1 MEETTLETRR
11 PERKIQELSDQL
23 ISQIAAGEVVERP
36 ASVVKELVENAI
48 DAGADSVEVRIEGG
62 GIKRIVVSD
71 NGCGIPKDQLALAVK
86 RHATS
91 KVSNLDELESVSSL
105 GFRGEAL
112 ASIASVSDM
121 KVISRVAGE
130 DAFSIADGEISAAS
144 GNKGTRIEVA
154 DLFYK
159 TPARR
164 KFLKSEGTEAAHCQ
178 TVIERIALAYPE
190 VAFLFVAN
198 GKPIINLPASSIEE
212 RLTRLM
218 PRDFR
223 DAHRALDIKAPALRL
238 YGWVCLPTA
247 ARSRAD
253 CQYFYVNG
261 RFVRDKV
268 LSHGVRMAYQDVLHG
283 SSQPSYCLFLQM
295 DPHKVDVNVHPTKSE
310 VRMRDSQAI
319 HQFIFHAVEDALAR
333 TTIVDSS
340 SGEIMDT
347 ALPSSPRDAS
357 AQAPAEAPVA
367 PTVNPSSFRPAQP
380 KPSRTNTEA
389 YLDFSSPHPK
399 SFQNSFPT
407 TIAAMKVDPATL
419 SANHATP
426 KPAAEAPKRPQPL
439 GRAVGQVCGTFIIA
453 ENSAGMVLVDMHAA
467 HERILYERLKKSFDE
482 RKMPMQ
488 EMLIPLVFTVTPEQM
503 ATFEDAREELEQLGL
518 ELSAVG
524 PNQLS
529 GVAAV
534 VTRYFGGIKLG
545 AGGLVRAYTGSV
557 SKAVQSC
564 GLARKIL
571 MGTFALSADAA
582 DAGKLLNIIYQQQ
595 LFTVASVEYGQQA
608 RILLYMKQEQQDE
621 AERWLTEALNTATQL
636 EQVGSEYVEVPA
648 EREK

>member
-1 MEETTLETRR
+1 MEDTTLEAKR

-159 TPARR
+159 TPARH

-198 GKPIINLPASSIEE
+198 GKAIINLPASSIEE

-223 DAHRALDIKAPALRL
+223 DAHRALDAKAPALRL

-310 VRMRDSQAI
+310 VRMRDSQAV
-319 HQFIFHAVEDALAR
+319 HQFIFHAVEEALAR
-333 TTIVDSS
+333 TTIVDPS

-357 AQAPAEAPVA
+357 AQAPAEAPAAA
-367 PTVNPSSFRPAQP
+367 PSVNPSQFKYAQP
-380 KPSRTNTEA
+380 KPSRANTEA
-389 YLDFSSPHPK
+389 YLDFSSPRPK

-407 TIAAMKVDPATL
+407 TIAAMKVDQASL
-419 SANHATP
+419 STTNITS
-426 KPAAEAPKRPQPL
+426 KPAVEVPKGLQPL

-488 EMLIPLVFTVTPEQM
+488 DMLIPLVFTVTTEQM

-529 GVAAV
+529 LRSVPQLMINQISQAGPTIVREVLDDFREYGKSTAMTEKRNEVLSRMACHAAV
-534 VTRYFGGIKLG
+534 RV
-545 AGGLVRAYTGSV
+545 
-557 SKAVQSC
+557 
-564 GLARKIL
+564 
-571 MGTFALSADAA
+571 
-582 DAGKLLNIIYQQQ
+582 N
-595 LFTVASVEYGQQA
+595 
-608 RILLYMKQEQQDE
+608 RILTIEEMDAILRQMEQTDRADE
-621 AERWLTEALNTATQL
+621 CNHGRPTWVQLTAKELDSFFMR
-636 EQVGSEYVEVPA
+636 G
-648 EREK
+648 K

>member
-1 MEETTLETRR
+1 MEETTLETKR

-62 GIKRIVVSD
+62 GIRRIVVSD
-71 NGCGIPKDQLALAVK
+71 NGSGIPKDQLDLAVK

-130 DAFSIADGEISAAS
+130 DAFSIAEGEISAAS
-144 GNKGTRIEVA
+144 GSKGTRIEVA

-190 VAFLFVAN
+190 VSFLFAAN
-198 GKPIINLPASSIEE
+198 GKVIINLPASSIEE

-218 PRDFR
+218 PKDFR
-223 DAHRALDIKAPALRL
+223 DAHRALNAQAPALRL

-310 VRMRDSQAI
+310 VRMRDSQAV
-319 HQFIFHAVEDALAR
+319 HQFIFHAVEEALAR
-333 TTIVDSS
+333 TTIVDPS

-347 ALPSSPRDAS
+347 ALPPSPRDAS
-357 AQAPAEAPVA
+357 AQAPAEAPTGASQAASASFKYVQ
-367 PTVNPSSFRPAQP
+367 PTPS
-380 KPSRTNTEA
+380 KTNTEA
-389 YLDFSSPHPK
+389 YLDFSSPRPK
-399 SFQNSFPT
+399 KFQNPFPT
-407 TIAAMKVDPATL
+407 TIAAMKVDPGAIPMRHG
-419 SANHATP
+419 SPKSEEETP
-426 KPAAEAPKRPQPL
+426 KGPQPL

-453 ENSAGMVLVDMHAA
+453 ENSIGMVLVDMHAA

-488 EMLIPLVFTVTPEQM
+488 DMLIPLVFTVSAEQM
-503 ATFEDAREELEQLGL
+503 ATFEDAREELVQLGL

-529 GVAAV
+529 LRSVPQLMINQISQAGPTIVREVLDDFREYGKSTAMTEKRNEVLSRMACHAAV
-534 VTRYFGGIKLG
+534 RV
-545 AGGLVRAYTGSV
+545 
-557 SKAVQSC
+557 
-564 GLARKIL
+564 
-571 MGTFALSADAA
+571 
-582 DAGKLLNIIYQQQ
+582 N
-595 LFTVASVEYGQQA
+595 
-608 RILLYMKQEQQDE
+608 RILTIEEMDAILRQMEETDRADE
-621 AERWLTEALNTATQL
+621 CNHGRPTWIQLTAKELD
-636 EQVGSEYVEVPA
+636 GFFM
-648 EREK
+648 RGK

>member
-1 MEETTLETRR
+1 MLRT
-11 PERKIQELSDQL
+11 
-23 ISQIAAGEVVERP
+23 
-36 ASVVKELVENAI
+36 
-48 DAGADSVEVRIEGG
+48 
-62 GIKRIVVSD
+62 
-71 NGCGIPKDQLALAVK
+71 
-86 RHATS
+86 
-91 KVSNLDELESVSSL
+91 ESRSS
-105 GFRGEAL
+105 
-112 ASIASVSDM
+112 I
-121 KVISRVAGE
+121 
-130 DAFSIADGEISAAS
+130 
-144 GNKGTRIEVA
+144 
-154 DLFYK
+154 
-159 TPARR
+159 
-164 KFLKSEGTEAAHCQ
+164 
-178 TVIERIALAYPE
+178 
-190 VAFLFVAN
+190 
-198 GKPIINLPASSIEE
+198 LPASSIEE

-223 DAHRALDIKAPALRL
+223 DAHRALDAKAPALRL

-310 VRMRDSQAI
+310 VRMRDSQAV
-319 HQFIFHAVEDALAR
+319 HQFIFHAVEEALAR
-333 TTIVDSS
+333 TTIVDPF

-357 AQAPAEAPVA
+357 AQAPAEAPAA
-367 PTVNPSSFRPAQP
+367 PPSVNPPPFKYAQP
-380 KPSRTNTEA
+380 KPSKANTEA
-389 YLDFSSPHPK
+389 YLDFSSPRPK

-407 TIAAMKVDPATL
+407 TIAAMKVDQATL
-419 SANHATP
+419 SATHAAPTP
-426 KPAAEAPKRPQPL
+426 APEVPKGPQPL

-488 EMLIPLVFTVTPEQM
+488 DMLIPLVFTVTTEQM

-529 GVAAV
+529 LRSVPQLMINQISQAGPTIVREVLDDFREYGKSTAMTEKRNEVLSRMACHAAV
-534 VTRYFGGIKLG
+534 RVNRILTIEEMDAILRQMEQTD
-545 AGGLVRAYTGSV
+545 RADECNHGRPTW
-557 SKAVQSC
+557 VQ
-564 GLARKIL
+564 
-571 MGTFALSADAA
+571 LSAKELDSFFMR
-582 DAGKLLNIIYQQQ
+582 GK
-595 LFTVASVEYGQQA
+595 
-608 RILLYMKQEQQDE
+608 
-621 AERWLTEALNTATQL
+621 
-636 EQVGSEYVEVPA
+636 
-648 EREK
+648 

>member
-1 MEETTLETRR
+1 MEDTTLETRR

-48 DAGADSVEVRIEGG
+48 DAGADSVEIRIEGG

-144 GNKGTRIEVA
+144 GNKGTRIEVV

-164 KFLKSEGTEAAHCQ
+164 KFLKSEGTEVAHCQ

-223 DAHRALDIKAPALRL
+223 DAHRALDAKAPALRL

-310 VRMRDSQAI
+310 VRMRDSQAV
-319 HQFIFHAVEDALAR
+319 HQFIFHAVEEALAR
-333 TTIVDSS
+333 TTIVDPF

-357 AQAPAEAPVA
+357 AQAPAEAPAA
-367 PTVNPSSFRPAQP
+367 PPSVNPPPFKYAQP
-380 KPSRTNTEA
+380 KPSKANTEA
-389 YLDFSSPHPK
+389 YLDFSSPRPK

-407 TIAAMKVDPATL
+407 TIAAMKVDQATL
-419 SANHATP
+419 SATHAAPTP
-426 KPAAEAPKRPQPL
+426 APEVPKGPQPL

-488 EMLIPLVFTVTPEQM
+488 DMLIPLVFTVTTEQM

-529 GVAAV
+529 LRSVPQLMINQISQAGPTIVREVLDDFREYGKSTAMTEKRNEVLSRMACHAAV
-534 VTRYFGGIKLG
+534 RVNRILTIEEMDAILRQMEQTD
-545 AGGLVRAYTGSV
+545 RADECNHGRPTW
-557 SKAVQSC
+557 VQ
-564 GLARKIL
+564 
-571 MGTFALSADAA
+571 LSAKELDSFFMR
-582 DAGKLLNIIYQQQ
+582 GK
-595 LFTVASVEYGQQA
+595 
-608 RILLYMKQEQQDE
+608 
-621 AERWLTEALNTATQL
+621 
-636 EQVGSEYVEVPA
+636 
-648 EREK
+648 

>member
-1 MEETTLETRR
+1 MEDTTLETRR

-48 DAGADSVEVRIEGG
+48 DAGADSVEIRIEGG

-144 GNKGTRIEVA
+144 GNKGTRIEVV

-223 DAHRALDIKAPALRL
+223 DAHRALDAKAPALRL
-238 YGWVCLPTA
+238 Y
-247 ARSRAD
+247 
-253 CQYFYVNG
+253 G

-310 VRMRDSQAI
+310 VRMRDSQAV
-319 HQFIFHAVEDALAR
+319 HQFIFHAVEEALAR
-333 TTIVDSS
+333 TTIVDPF

-357 AQAPAEAPVA
+357 AQAPAEAPAA
-367 PTVNPSSFRPAQP
+367 PPSVNPPPFKYAQP
-380 KPSRTNTEA
+380 KPSKANTEA
-389 YLDFSSPHPK
+389 YLDFSSPRPK

-407 TIAAMKVDPATL
+407 TIAAMKVDQATL
-419 SANHATP
+419 SATHAAPTP
-426 KPAAEAPKRPQPL
+426 APEVPKGPQPL

-488 EMLIPLVFTVTPEQM
+488 DMLIPLVFTVTTEQM

-529 GVAAV
+529 LRSVPQLMINQISQAGPTIVREVLDDFREYGKSTAMTEKRNEVLSRMACHAAV
-534 VTRYFGGIKLG
+534 RVNRILTIEEMDAILRQMEQTD
-545 AGGLVRAYTGSV
+545 RADECNHGRPTW
-557 SKAVQSC
+557 VQ
-564 GLARKIL
+564 
-571 MGTFALSADAA
+571 LSAKELDSFFMR
-582 DAGKLLNIIYQQQ
+582 GK
-595 LFTVASVEYGQQA
+595 
-608 RILLYMKQEQQDE
+608 
-621 AERWLTEALNTATQL
+621 
-636 EQVGSEYVEVPA
+636 
-648 EREK
+648 